1 MSHVVIDGHTRLG
14 PGCTVYPFACLGTR
28 TQDLKYRGGV
38 THVEIGARTT
48 LREYVTVNAATSDG
62 DYTRVGDDCLVMAYA
77 HVAHDCMI
85 GNQVIIANA
94 CALAGHIVIED
105 EVIVGG
111 LCGVHQFVRLGRMCI
126 IGGCSKVTQDVPPYM
141 MADGHPLA
149 VRGVNSVGLKRR
161 GANDAVRRRLKE
173 VYRILYRRDLTT
185 SQAVETVQDEVD
197 PGEEV
202 RHILDFIAASERGI
216 AK

>member
-1 MSHVVIDGHTRLG
+1 
-14 PGCTVYPFACLGTR
+14 
-28 TQDLKYRGGV
+28 
-38 THVEIGARTT
+38 
-48 LREYVTVNAATSDG
+48 
-62 DYTRVGDDCLVMAYA
+62 
-77 HVAHDCMI
+77 MI